1 MKKYFILKTMKNN
14 SISNKSTT
22 ITKTKIE
29 RRVRKTQKKLKTLYR
44 EYKLLQLTKTNTGKT
59 NLLIDIISKTEYKYV
74 RNLKK
79 QYEQRNI

>member
-14 SISNKSTT
+14 QTSNKVTT

-29 RRVRKTQKKLKTLYR
+29 RKVRKTQKKLKTLYI
-44 EYKLLQLTKTNTGKT
+44 EYELLQLTKTNTSKT

-74 RNLKK
+74 CYLKK
-79 QYEQRNI
+79 